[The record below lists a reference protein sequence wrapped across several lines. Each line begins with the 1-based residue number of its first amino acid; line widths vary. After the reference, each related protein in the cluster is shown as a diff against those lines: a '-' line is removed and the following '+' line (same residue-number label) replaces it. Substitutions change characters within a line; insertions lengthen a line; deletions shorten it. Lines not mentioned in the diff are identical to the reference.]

1 MAKAAKPI
9 EMQSKHL
16 TKKEIAERK
25 EQEDKL
31 KGNNDL
37 VYKPPTYLSREE
49 KKIYKF
55 LVEQLRETGILNNL
69 DITILET
76 TVDAIYNMQKAKK
89 IIDEVGLVTQKE
101 NGELVRNP
109 ATLIYKDY
117 NGIFNKCCMELGLSP
132 SARAKIASINVQ
144 ANADKEDPLLKAL
157 TKRGDK

>member
-1 MAKAAKPI
+1 MAKAAKPV
-9 EMQSKHL
+9 EMQSRHS
-16 TKKEIAERK
+16 TKKEIEDRK
-25 EQEDKL
+25 REEGKL

-37 VYKPPTYLSREE
+37 VYKAPSYLSKEE

-55 LVEQLRETGILNNL
+55 LVEQLKNTGILNNL

-76 TVDAIYNMQKAKK
+76 TVDAIFNMQKAKK
-89 IIDEVGLVTQKE
+89 IIDEIGLVTKKE

-117 NGIFNKCCMELGLSP
+117 NAIFNKCCMELGLSP

-144 ANADKEDPLLKAL
+144 ANADKDDPLLKAL
-157 TKRGDK
+157 NKRGDK